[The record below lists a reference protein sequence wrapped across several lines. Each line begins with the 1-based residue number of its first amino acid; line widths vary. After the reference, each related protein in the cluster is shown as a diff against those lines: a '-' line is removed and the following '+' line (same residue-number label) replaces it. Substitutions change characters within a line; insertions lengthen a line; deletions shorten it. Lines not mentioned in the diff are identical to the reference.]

1 MSSKSLVH
9 CSKQET
15 FRFREIHGMVEWLVS
30 ESMVMYYIHLFRDS
44 MWPGGELAKPAA
56 QRTDLVKEFII
67 LLRIIF
73 VSEERSVLSV
83 KSFASRYIS
92 TTVHLPF
99 GG

>member
-15 FRFREIHGMVEWLVS
+15 FLFREIHGMVEWLVS

-73 VSEERSVLSV
+73 VIM
-83 KSFASRYIS
+83 KCYYCHF
-92 TTVHLPF
+92 
-99 GG
+99 